1 MKNASIPP
9 RPDTRD
15 RAYTESLLAPET
27 LWWKRVVD
35 LQAPYRWN
43 IRRLNPGFTLDIGC
57 GVGRNLVHLKGQGV
71 GVDHNPHSVA
81 VARSRGL
88 KAFTPKEFE
97 RSEFRNPALFDSL
110 LLSHV
115 AEHMSEEEA
124 VALLQRYM
132 PLLKPRG
139 HAIVIAPQEAG
150 YRSDPTHVRF
160 LDFSL
165 LERLVRAAGLA
176 PLKSYSFPL
185 PRVFG
190 GVFKYNEF
198 ISISEKS

>member
-1 MKNASIPP
+1 MTKASIPP
-9 RPDTRD
+9 RPNTRD
-15 RAYTESLLAPET
+15 RAYTESLLAPKT
-27 LWWKRVVD
+27 LWWKRLLD

-57 GVGRNLVHLKGQGV
+57 GIGRNLHHLRGDGV
-71 GVDHNPHSVA
+71 GIDHNPHSVA

-88 KAFTPKEFE
+88 KAFSPEEFE
-97 RSEFRNPALFDSL
+97 RSEFRRLSLFDSL

-115 AEHMSEEEA
+115 AEHMLEEE
-124 VALLQRYM
+124 VIALLARYS
-132 PLLKPRG
+132 PFLKPRG
-139 HAIVIAPQEAG
+139 RVIVIAPQEAG
-150 YRSDPTHVRF
+150 YRSDTTHVRF
-160 LDFSL
+160 LDFSS

-190 GVFKYNEF
+190 GIFKYNEF
-198 ISISEKS
+198 VSISEKP